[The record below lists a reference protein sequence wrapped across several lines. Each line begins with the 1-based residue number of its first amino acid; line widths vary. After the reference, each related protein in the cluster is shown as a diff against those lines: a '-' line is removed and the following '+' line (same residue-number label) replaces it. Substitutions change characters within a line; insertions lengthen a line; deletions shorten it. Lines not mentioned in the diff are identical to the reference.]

1 MSASTVRGG
10 KPQTRARAVMIVKKR
25 VEKDG
30 CKNSMM
36 ASKIQFPIN
45 SEPFVNTSRELGTCR
60 DNSGLAMTL
69 PLVGNPYIC
78 NNSDRQPT
86 VRQHVFRSTIQFSFE
101 TDVGRDSD
109 GAERSE
115 ALALNLSCMLA
126 SKHPLFEFHI
136 FLSPRIQSKRDL

>member
-1 MSASTVRGG
+1 MQKLHDGVQNPISHQLGTVR
-10 KPQTRARAVMIVKKR
+10 QH
-25 VEKDG
+25 
-30 CKNSMM
+30 
-36 ASKIQFPIN
+36 F
-45 SEPFVNTSRELGTCR
+45 SRLGTCR

-86 VRQHVFRSTIQFSFE
+86 QRQHVFRSTIQFSFE

-115 ALALNLSCMLA
+115 ALALNLSCILA
-126 SKHPLFEFHI
+126 SKHRCSSFISFCLPGY
-136 FLSPRIQSKRDL
+136 SQSAICDKCSIAHCSTTSVRYNKRGGI

>member
-1 MSASTVRGG
+1 MQKLHDGVQNPISHQLGTVR
-10 KPQTRARAVMIVKKR
+10 QH
-25 VEKDG
+25 
-30 CKNSMM
+30 
-36 ASKIQFPIN
+36 F
-45 SEPFVNTSRELGTCR
+45 SRLGTCR

-109 GAERSE
+109 GSGAKRSISLEFELHASIE
-115 ALALNLSCMLA
+115 ASAVRVSYLFVSQDTVKARSVINA
-126 SKHPLFEFHI
+126 PLLI
-136 FLSPRIQSKRDL
+136 VVLRQ